1 MKYLKFFFILILISC
16 QKENDNNSGIRYDLY
31 KEIIKYQKENPIDKE
46 TEDFLG
52 KKHFIYQVAILPP
65 HFENPEDKKTS
76 IYITLSVFGVGNN
89 LKKNCFGIYE
99 NETLQR
105 TIIYDE
111 ANLIDKF
118 VKEKKKKNLENYI
131 VKNTPIIDII
141 YPVKIYNFENGKLKF
156 ISKLPG
162 NNNKK

>member
-16 QKENDNNSGIRYDLY
+16 QKEDNNSGLRNDLY
-31 KEIIKYQKENPIDKE
+31 KEIIKYQQENPIDKDA
-46 TEDFLG
+46 EDFLG
-52 KKHFIYQVAILPP
+52 KKHFLYQVTILPP
-65 HFENPEDKKTS
+65 QFANPEDKKTS

-131 VKNTPIIDII
+131 VKNAPIIDII
-141 YPVKIYNFENGKLKF
+141 FPVKMYNIENGKLKF
-156 ISKLPG
+156 ISELPG
-162 NNNKK
+162 NNNRK